1 MYQITN
7 FIHIQLHR
15 RWYDFGNKE
24 ARVMLCRNWRIS
36 RLTMTEIRHISP
48 IRRVHLGIYLRQK
61 SVGSAL
67 YHMQT
72 GVIGTSDKNRQAIE
86 SNRYVSDHKFYARS
100 VLLAM
105 IRFWK
110 QKSMC
115 HGMRNLQNL
124 TVNDDFHQIRHISR
138 IRRVHLGTYSLNQK
152 SVVSRSVDYYGQS
165 NIRLP
170 DMTLLQRY
178 YCNICRT
185 LILLAS

>member
-7 FIHIQLHR
+7 FTHTQLHR

-24 ARVMLCRNWRIS
+24 ARVMLCRNGRIS

-48 IRRVHLGIYLRQK
+48 IQRVHLGIYLHQK

-67 YHMQT
+67 YHMQIRA
-72 GVIGTSDKNRQAIE
+72 IGTSDKNRQAIE
-86 SNRYVSDHKFYARS
+86 SNRYVSDHKFYVHS

-110 QKSMC
+110 QKSMR
-115 HGMRNLQNL
+115 HGLRNLQNL
-124 TVNDDFHQIRHISR
+124 TVNDDFHQIRYISR
-138 IRRVHLGTYSLNQK
+138 IRRVLHLGTYSLNQK

-165 NIRLP
+165 NIKWP
-170 DMTLLQRY
+170 EITLLQRY
-178 YCNICRT
+178 YCSIFR
-185 LILLAS
+185 AH